1 MKDAYAL
8 QEEILKEIGE
18 FQKTVE
24 VEPSKKERRLLR
36 REIERLLRKLKKI
49 EKDMDRLREEIWE
62 VQKNRPPEPQKK
74 RRQAASW
81 EQIKALRK
89 PN

>member
-1 MKDAYAL
+1 MDACPL
-8 QEEILKEIGE
+8 RGRKEPGFLLSRRNRNRRIS
-18 FQKTVE
+18 KTVE

-74 RRQAASW
+74 S
-81 EQIKALRK
+81 E
-89 PN
+89 